1 MKKTILLLSLTA
13 FLAACGGS
21 NDNKVSGDSTDAS
34 NQGAVAHQ
42 SEAEHDTSLS
52 NTGAEKTGG
61 VSSGSKGA
69 QLIANSDCLS
79 CHKEKEKLIGPAY
92 ADVAK
97 KYSEKDIDML
107 AEKIIKGG
115 AGNWGDV
122 PMTAHPSL
130 ALNDAKEMAKY
141 ILTLK

>member
-1 MKKTILLLSLTA
+1 MKKTILLLSLTV

-21 NDNKVSGDSTDAS
+21 SDNKVSGDSTGAA
-34 NQGAVAHQ
+34 NQGAAARQ

-52 NTGAEKTGG
+52 TGAEKSGG
-61 VSSGSKGA
+61 VSSDSKGA
-69 QLIANSDCLS
+69 QLIASSDCLS

-97 KYSEKDIDML
+97 KYSDKDIDML
-107 AEKIIKGG
+107 ADKIIKGG

-130 ALNDAKEMAKY
+130 AVNDAKEMAKY